1 VHNRALTKQNTNYQN
16 FRKMKRGGS
25 KKQGRKFLFEAVDE
39 EEGGKA
45 PEVEED
51 AMDIDSSGEE
61 LENEV
66 RKKEKKRLA

>member
-1 VHNRALTKQNTNYQN
+1 
-16 FRKMKRGGS
+16 MKRGGS